1 MKRNNNNS
9 DLGIIIQVIIFGLF
23 ILQAYVA
30 FFCNY

>member
-1 MKRNNNNS
+1 MKNNNNS
-9 DLGIIIQVIIFGLF
+9 DLGIILQIFVFGMM